1 MSVVLSTNKSDFHE
15 IAEIVLKVALNTKI
29 VQSGNITH
37 PLALQTK
44 PFFEYSI
51 IKCRVDI
58 DNMLTFPVAIFVYK
72 LYL

>member
-1 MSVVLSTNKSDFHE
+1 MHLLNMFS
-15 IAEIVLKVALNTKI
+15 LKTINKI

-51 IKCRVDI
+51 CRVDI